1 MSQQRHTDSS
11 DLETRDALAAETTA
25 AVQRFYEAFN
35 QHDLDAMMAAVTDDC
50 VFEGPYPYPDGTR
63 YQGQKAVRAHYEQ
76 VFRSRPKT
84 AVLDTEEMFAV
95 GERCTVLWVL
105 RWIGNNGEPQHYRGV
120 DVHRVRDGSVAEKLS
135 YNKRDRSG

>member
-1 MSQQRHTDSS
+1 MTQQGQGSDST
-11 DLETRDALAAETTA
+11 LETEDSLTAETIA

-63 YQGQKAVRAHYEQ
+63 NQGQKTVRAHYDQ
-76 VFRSRPKT
+76 MFRSSPNP

-95 GERCTVLWVL
+95 GERCVVLWVL

-120 DVHRVRDGSVAEKLS
+120 DVHRVRDGKVAEKLS
-135 YNKRDRSG
+135 YHKRNRSG